1 MAYEEYLSKE
11 IANVNVKRNNKYQK
25 VVNLLVYGDS
35 EDGIRNKEKQIFG
48 HIKDLVVFAA
58 MVGKKLN
65 LKEALDKENTGITI
79 ATFAG
84 SSNTSNS
91 RRDLHNVIFLFGLTE
106 FKDMKYLRDENIHES
121 IRIFE
126 EYSNGG
132 LSQIESWLI
141 ESKWNPIVILDKI
154 MDVVSELKELKGID
168 VPSNP
173 F

>member
-1 MAYEEYLSKE
+1 MAYEEYLPKD
-11 IANVNVKRNNKYQK
+11 IANVYVKRNNKYQK

-35 EDGIRNKEKQIFG
+35 EDGIRNKEKQIFH

-65 LKEALDKENTGITI
+65 LREAIEKENTGITI

-91 RRDLHNVIFLFGLTE
+91 RKDLHNIVFLFGLTE
-106 FKDMKYLRDENIHES
+106 FKDMKYLRDENIHEAVKV
-121 IRIFE
+121 FE

-132 LSQIESWLI
+132 LSQIEAWLI
-141 ESKWNPIVILDKI
+141 ESKWNPMVLLDKV
-154 MDVVSELKELKGID
+154 MDVVSELKEFKGID
-168 VPSNP
+168 VPDNP

>member
-1 MAYEEYLSKE
+1 MAYEEYLSKD
-11 IANVNVKRNNKYQK
+11 IANVYVKRNNKYQK

-35 EDGIRNKEKQIFG
+35 EEGVRNKDKQIFG

-65 LKEALDKENTGITI
+65 IKEPLSKENTGITI
-79 ATFAG
+79 STFAG

-91 RRDLHNVIFLFGLTE
+91 RRDLHNIVFLFGLIE
-106 FKDMKYLRDENIHES
+106 FKDMKYLRDDNIHES
-121 IRIFE
+121 VKVFE

-141 ESKWNPIVILDKI
+141 ESKWNPMVLLDKI
-154 MDVVSELKELKGID
+154 SDIVSELRDLKGID
-168 VPSNP
+168 VSRNP